1 MGKSEINC
9 LTERLR
15 EIERAHARL
24 FASIIEFRIQ
34 LSILRDEHEELYCR
48 NQQLR
53 AIGAFVT
60 PPKHETDSIQRTRDT
75 M

>member
-1 MGKSEINC
+1 MGKTEITR

-24 FASIIEFRIQ
+24 FASIIEFQIQ
-34 LSILRDEHEELYCR
+34 LSILRDEHEELHCK

-53 AIGAFVT
+53 AIGAFAT
-60 PPKHETDSIQRTRDT
+60 APKHESDSRQRTGNAI
-75 M
+75 